1 MLMCSYV
8 LVYVLNLRS
17 VFDDTAMYTQVYNLR
32 SRTTKYT
39 RKIKKKT
46 TSHFDSD
53 TPKRN
58 NNNWCIKVL
67 DFNVD

>member
-1 MLMCSYV
+1 M
-8 LVYVLNLRS
+8 
-17 VFDDTAMYTQVYNLR
+17 
-32 SRTTKYT
+32 

-58 NNNWCIKVL
+58 NNTTHSSILLEAPQSRL
-67 DFNVD
+67 D